1 MKHSWL
7 GLVALVMVGL
17 VIGACKGKGEAVAS
31 SSAPAVKAVKDLEP
45 FSIIIETD
53 PIGNPLAAIAREK
66 HYFEEE
72 GINANFVVLSSG
84 GIEALSLGK
93 ADLYLFTIIPPL
105 SYAAQGSDIKVIGGT
120 ASGGNYVITKPE
132 NIEKYAKLED
142 WRGVRLGTVRLST
155 SEMVSRYA
163 LGPLGV
169 DLGSEVTFVEI
180 DTYPN
185 IIEAVRKGQVDI
197 GFVSANYRQSAFDL
211 GLQILFP
218 MTEMY
223 DNYVCCRETANGKSL
238 ANKRDLFVKFH
249 QAQIRAYKDFKEKQE
264 ESIAILAKLSSQ
276 EPDYVRNVI
285 FNVDTNGH
293 RVFNPDPDLKRV
305 TAVYETL
312 KASKYIQPPEGFN
325 ASDIVDYTVYAD
337 ALQNILSRFPNDP
350 VYQKLY
356 EEFKANN
363 LDI

>member
-1 MKHSWL
+1 ML
-7 GLVALVMVGL
+7 GSCTKKEK
-17 VIGACKGKGEAVAS
+17 VISAS
-31 SSAPAVKAVKDLEP
+31 SPKSLEP

-53 PIGNPLAAIAREK
+53 PIGNPLVAIAREK

-72 GINANFVVLSSG
+72 GINPTFIVLSAG

-93 ADLYLFTIIPPL
+93 ADVYLLTIIPPL
-105 SYAAQGSDIKVIGGT
+105 SYAAQGADIKVIGGT

-132 NIEKYAKLED
+132 NIGKYAALED

-169 DLGSEVTFVEI
+169 DLGSDVSFVEI

-197 GFVSANYRQSAFDL
+197 GFISASYRQSALDL

-218 MTEMY
+218 MTSMY
-223 DNYVCCRETANGKSL
+223 PNYVCCRETANGKSL
-238 ANKRDLFVKFH
+238 AAKRELFVKFH

-264 ESIAILAKLSSQ
+264 ESITILAKLSSQ
-276 EPDYVRNVI
+276 EPEYVRNVI

-293 RVFNPDPDLKRV
+293 RVFNPDPLSNLPAGTPVSGLRLWRH
-305 TAVYETL
+305 T
-312 KASKYIQPPEGFN
+312 KATG
-325 ASDIVDYTVYAD
+325 
-337 ALQNILSRFPNDP
+337 
-350 VYQKLY
+350 
-356 EEFKANN
+356 
-363 LDI
+363 